1 MKKLKSYIGLS
12 TIKSPLFSE
21 QAFEAL
27 DELIFEDNNHPNK
40 NQLITTKPFVGHKI
54 TEGYDIRGNTQFIS
68 LVQPHFHIQIT
79 DNYDDTTI
87 DIETYCSKGLDNFL
101 RVGFGFFL
109 VLFLLSFIGFLTMGF
124 FAIFF
129 IVVMLEYLAAYLL
142 VFHLLKFY
150 LHKEY
155 KTGISIIQD
164 HLNKEH

>member
-1 MKKLKSYIGLS
+1 MNKLKSYIGLS

-21 QAFEAL
+21 QASEAL
-27 DELIFEDNNHPNK
+27 GEIIFDDGTHPNK
-40 NQLITTKPFVGHKI
+40 SQLITTKPFVGHKI
-54 TEGYDIRGNTQFIS
+54 TEGYDFRGNTQFIS
-68 LVQPHFHIQIT
+68 LVQPHFRIHIK

-87 DIETYCSKGLDNFL
+87 DIEAYCSAGLERFL
-101 RVGFGFFL
+101 YAGFGFFL
-109 VLFLLSFIGFLTMGF
+109 VLFLLSFVGFLTMGF

-155 KTGISIIQD
+155 KMGISIIQD
-164 HLNKEH
+164 HLDKEH